1 MKMTETEQ
9 IDNLKRELTRC
20 KESPW
25 NSLSLLS
32 AIIGAC
38 AIGYY
43 CFNDSHLYFL
53 TGGIIGLTMGSFVW
67 NRLRITYKHLSKV
80 YEAELD
86 TAKKNQ

>member
-43 CFNDSHLYFL
+43 CFNGAFPSEVQR
-53 TGGIIGLTMGSFVW
+53 S
-67 NRLRITYKHLSKV
+67 
-80 YEAELD
+80 
-86 TAKKNQ
+86 

>member
-20 KESPW
+20 KQAPW
-25 NSLSLLS
+25 KSLSLLC
-32 AIIGAC
+32 AVLGAC

-43 CFNDSHLYFL
+43 FFNDAHLSFL
-53 TGGIIGLTMGSFVW
+53 IGGITGLTMGSFFW
-67 NRLRITYKHLSKV
+67 GRLRITYKYLSNA

-86 TAKKNQ
+86 AAKKNQ